1 MNKDK
6 QSYSDKASN
15 LNYNKI
21 DLVNFDRDR
30 FYQKERAEYEKNDQD
45 VFKKDE
51 YPTRK
56 MTFGKIK
63 YVQK

>member
-1 MNKDK
+1 MNKKK

-15 LNYNKI
+15 LNFN
-21 DLVNFDRDR
+21 LVNSDRDK
-30 FYQKERAEYEKNDQD
+30 FYQKEQVECEKNNYD
-45 VFKKDE
+45 VFEKDK